1 MTEPPNSLGGQL
13 NTSVPSSGR
22 GAGLPPAWPA
32 PSPGGPREQPP
43 ATRLASDIAAFTADM
58 RRAVGDLTTAAV
70 AASRREYE
78 AASDDGSVT
87 VSADGSPRVTGV
99 RIGGA
104 AGRRADD
111 LPASLSTAAN
121 RALDAARRGRTEAL
135 LGAAGPGL
143 EPLLLGAVNA
153 ADSGPGAAAR
163 AAMATHTATAS
174 SADGW
179 VTVTVNGLGI
189 VTGITLSDNA
199 ATLSDNA
206 AGGSD
211 RARLEHAATEAFNA
225 ALGAAL
231 ARRGEARA
239 AAVRPPGDPRS
250 AGNAAVE
257 VVRRQMDTLLV
268 QLDRIERNLDRAA
281 GGMMR
286 DVAD

>member
-22 GAGLPPAWPA
+22 GADLPPAWPA
-32 PSPGGPREQPP
+32 SSPGGPREQPP
-43 ATRLASDIAAFTADM
+43 VTRLASEIAAFTADM

-78 AASDDGSVT
+78 AASDDGTVT
-87 VSADGSPRVTGV
+87 VTVDGSPRVTGV

-104 AGRRADD
+104 AGRRPGD
-111 LPASLSTAAN
+111 LAASLTTAAN
-121 RALDAARRGRTEAL
+121 RALDAARRGGTEAL

-153 ADSGPGAAAR
+153 ADSGPGATAR
-163 AAMATHTATAS
+163 AAMATQTATAS
-174 SADGW
+174 SADDW
-179 VTVTVNGLGI
+179 VTVTVNGLGV
-189 VTGITLSDNA
+189 VTGTTVSDSA
-199 ATLSDNA
+199 ARGNDQ
-206 AGGSD
+206 
-211 RARLEHAATEAFNA
+211 ARLEHAAIEAFNA

-231 ARRGEARA
+231 GRGGEARA

-250 AGNAAVE
+250 AGNAAVAA
-257 VVRRQMDTLLV
+257 VHRQMDTLLV

-281 GGMMR
+281 GGTMR
-286 DVAD
+286 DVTD

>member
-32 PSPGGPREQPP
+32 PSPGGPHEQPP
-43 ATRLASDIAAFTADM
+43 ATRLTSEIAAFTADM
-58 RRAVGDLTTAAV
+58 RRAVGDLTAAAV

-78 AASDDGSVT
+78 AASDDGAVT
-87 VSADGSPRVTGV
+87 VTVDGSPRVTGV
-99 RIGGA
+99 GIGRPP
-104 AGRRADD
+104 GRRPGD
-111 LPASLSTAAN
+111 LAASLTTVAN
-121 RALDAARRGRTEAL
+121 RALDAARRGGTEAL

-143 EPLLLGAVNA
+143 EPLLLGAVSA

-163 AAMATHTATAS
+163 AAMATQAATAS

-189 VTGITLSDNA
+189 VTSTTLSDSA
-199 ATLSDNA
+199 A
-206 AGGSD
+206 AGND

-231 ARRGEARA
+231 GRGGEIRA
-239 AAVRPPGDPRS
+239 AAVRAPGDPRS

-257 VVRRQMDTLLV
+257 AVRRQMDTLLV
-268 QLDRIERNLDRAA
+268 QLDRIERNLNRAA
-281 GGMMR
+281 GGIMR
-286 DVAD
+286 DAGD